1 MGVRGVRDAQLGG
14 KEGAVLECAAADDG
28 VTNLD
33 VGQGDALSGGRLRL
47 AGGGIGG
54 GRSAEAQ
61 TAVASTAPERGG
73 LVDGD
78 DLLDVVETKDG
89 ELEGIEIDGG
99 DLAGDV
105 GLAEVGL
112 GTANLFGVNHGEEGG
127 VESFGGGVED
137 ATRAEAV
144 ADLDVCELG
153 GLAIVDDARVVGGG
167 DLEEL
172 AADVF
177 EGESVAADGGDG
189 AAEHLASGQT
199 HIAIVLLRAKNEA
212 GQQQEQQEQE
222 AAAGGPRADFVDSA
236 NDVAAVRRH
245 GFGCA
250 LERSDLQIETELP
263 RERLCE
269 RMKVG

>member
-1 MGVRGVRDAQLGG
+1 M
-14 KEGAVLECAAADDG
+14 
-28 VTNLD
+28 
-33 VGQGDALSGGRLRL
+33 
-47 AGGGIGG
+47 
-54 GRSAEAQ
+54 
-61 TAVASTAPERGG
+61 
-73 LVDGD
+73 
-78 DLLDVVETKDG
+78 
-89 ELEGIEIDGG
+89 
-99 DLAGDV
+99 
-105 GLAEVGL
+105 
-112 GTANLFGVNHGEEGG
+112 
-127 VESFGGGVED
+127 ESFGRGVED
-137 ATRAEAV
+137 AAGAQAI

-153 GLAIVDDARVVGGG
+153 GLAIVNDARVVGGG

-189 AAEHLASGQT
+189 AAEHLAAGQM
-199 HIAIVLLRAKNEA
+199 HVALVLLRAKSEA
-212 GQQQEQQEQE
+212 GEQKKQQEQE

-263 RERLCE
+263 GERLCE